1 MALAAFCQFTE
12 HIFGNGCMKQ
22 KVFAQSPTTGVV
34 KIVHRMVHF
43 FSWSLHTF
51 PGSAIILRIGA
62 LAQLGER
69 KVRNL
74 EVRGSIPL
82 CSTTYQAETVKCFKV
97 FQTVSP
103 CGVCGFQDSLKRFR
117 PFLFLRLFC
126 QLFANFSKISMR
138 KICQLFLKPGGRF
151 LSRVAAFFADFFKGH
166 WAKVANFFIRS
177 FFPDI
182 RLTVPS
188 SLA

>member
-1 MALAAFCQFTE
+1 MQVSRSFTPCFLPN
-12 HIFGNGCMKQ
+12 I
-22 KVFAQSPTTGVV
+22 
-34 KIVHRMVHF
+34 F
-43 FSWSLHTF
+43 FSNYYCTQGYTQKSDFSLHTF

-82 CSTTYQAETVKCFKV
+82 CSTTYQTETACRFKV

-126 QLFANFSKISMR
+126 QLFANFSKISTR
-138 KICQLFLKPGGRF
+138 KNCQLFLKPEGRF

-166 WAKVANFFIRS
+166 WAKVANFFTRS

-188 SLA
+188 FLA

>member
-1 MALAAFCQFTE
+1 MPPETVAATTFAIPASLCTLPPPLDLCLAPHLIPRYNKC
-12 HIFGNGCMKQ
+12 
-22 KVFAQSPTTGVV
+22 
-34 KIVHRMVHF
+34 
-43 FSWSLHTF
+43 
-51 PGSAIILRIGA
+51 IGA

-82 CSTTYQAETVKCFKV
+82 CSTTYQTETAFRFKV

-103 CGVCGFQDSLKRFR
+103 CGVCGFQDSLKRSR

-166 WAKVANFFIRS
+166 WAKVANFFTRS

-188 SLA
+188 FLA